1 MRNTSQKKDF
11 DSIFD
16 SLSKDKNSFQNQSA
30 SQDPNS
36 YANHSNTELNKENN
50 NISSWSQNNF
60 NTPARNQSL
69 PTFNSNASRMTVN
82 NKSSLDR
89 AFCLLTPVNNSLSQT
104 LNSQNSLKN
113 SGIPFASGL
122 PKIQHF
128 LEEFSQTETFSE
140 RDDLE
145 NSNWTIN
152 SETDFKAATMRP
164 IKTSQP
170 ENNSHNSSFC
180 PNDTF
185 LNSEEISF
193 QNSRMKSIN
202 INPDKLLQ
210 AHKLFNQD

>member
-16 SLSKDKNSFQNQSA
+16 SLNKDKPSSFQAYSA
-30 SQDPNS
+30 SQDHPINS
-36 YANHSNTELNKENN
+36 TNTKENN
-50 NISSWSQNNF
+50 NVSSWSQNNF

-69 PTFNSNASRMTVN
+69 QMLNSNASRMTVN

-128 LEEFSQTETFSE
+128 LEEFSQAETFSE
-140 RDDLE
+140 NPELE

-152 SETDFKAATMRP
+152 SENDFKTAD
-164 IKTSQP
+164 Q
-170 ENNSHNSSFC
+170 NNESSFC
-180 PNDTF
+180 PNETF
-185 LNSEEISF
+185 FQSGEISF
-193 QNSRMKSIN
+193 QNSRMKPIN
-202 INPDKLLQ
+202 VNPDKLLQ
-210 AHKLFNQD
+210 AHKFFNQD